1 MKVLILNGSP
11 RVKGCTARALQ
22 EVADTLRQE
31 GIDTETVEVGS
42 QDIRGC
48 LACGVCKA
56 KGKCVMD
63 DLVNELAPKL
73 AEADGLL
80 VGTPV
85 YYAIG
90 TAKGKSAKAIKA
102 LLDRLFHSTGF
113 DKRMKVGAA
122 VVSSRRAGSTS
133 AFDEINKYFTISGMP
148 IVSSN
153 YWNEVHGYTAAD
165 VEKDLEGLQT
175 MRTLGR
181 NMAFLIKAIQLGRGQ
196 YGLPEAETRISTSF
210 PDGL

>member
-1 MKVLILNGSP
+1 MNVLILNGSP
-11 RVKGCTARALQ
+11 RKEGCTARALR

-31 GIDTETVEVGS
+31 GIETEIIEVGS
-42 QDIRGC
+42 RDIRGC
-48 LACGVCKA
+48 LACGACKA
-56 KGKCVMD
+56 SGTCVID

-73 AEADGLL
+73 EAADGLL

-85 YYAIG
+85 YYAGANG
-90 TAKGKSAKAIKA
+90 TIKA

-181 NMAFLIKAIQLGRGQ
+181 NMAFLIKAIQLGRAR
-196 YGLPEAETRISTSF
+196 YGLPEAEKRISTSF